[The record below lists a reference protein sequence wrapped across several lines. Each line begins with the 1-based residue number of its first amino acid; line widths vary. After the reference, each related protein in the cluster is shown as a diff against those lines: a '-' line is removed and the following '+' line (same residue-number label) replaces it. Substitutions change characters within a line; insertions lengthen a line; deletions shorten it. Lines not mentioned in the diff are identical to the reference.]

1 MKDRELL
8 IKNEEHENLKSN
20 NQILLIIN
28 IFLFLYLLSLFL

>member
-1 MKDRELL
+1 MKDQELI
-8 IKNEEHENLKSN
+8 IKTEEYDSLKSN

>member
-1 MKDRELL
+1 MKDQELI
-8 IKNEEHENLKSN
+8 IKTEEYDILKSN